1 LYAQPTIS
9 LFYKLWKCKRWD
21 EFQTTVLHG
30 GEAPE
35 DQDIVN
41 MQIKTLPEFRCQGV
55 ALGQAWAS
63 YLSGDTVASVLVG
76 GMMTV
81 LNGHFPMHTGDEV
94 QWYFDFEQDLF
105 ECGKISGLG
114 AGFRKFPANTE
125 KNKNQ
130 TSKKDVYMDQKLY
143 GGNNGIGR
151 SNGLKQTDKIVRVK
165 SYRMHLENNIFMSDH
180 YGDKSRV
187 FAKCI
192 SGGRPF
198 DAVDI
203 MIMTQSS

>member
-1 LYAQPTIS
+1 
-9 LFYKLWKCKRWD
+9 
-21 EFQTTVLHG
+21 
-30 GEAPE
+30 
-35 DQDIVN
+35 
-41 MQIKTLPEFRCQGV
+41 
-55 ALGQAWAS
+55 
-63 YLSGDTVASVLVG
+63 VLVG

-114 AGFRKFPANTE
+114 PGCRKFPANTQTT
-125 KNKNQ
+125 KNQ
-130 TSKKDVYMDQKLY
+130 ISKKDVYMDQKLY

-165 SYRMHLENNIFMSDH
+165 SYRMHQENNIFMSDH